1 MRLEFLGGAGEVGRL
16 AMLLYDGNT
25 KYLFDYGFNPSKP
38 PEYPMRAPRVD
49 YAFISHSHVDHSG
62 MVPVMSAWE
71 DTGIY
76 ATSPTISTASLLMED
91 SVKVGEA
98 EGHPP
103 PYNRSDIKNVCR
115 RLSCVSFGE
124 TRRYGDIEVTPH
136 SAGHIPG
143 AAMFELNGRET
154 TLFTG
159 DINTLGTAL
168 VEGAEPVKCD
178 NLIIEGTYAGRDH
191 PDRLKTTYR
200 FIDKIEEVLD
210 RGGVAVVPAFAV
222 GRTQELLLA
231 LANTKFEVWL
241 DGMGQKVNRL
251 YLGEN
256 AYVRS
261 AKKLRRAIQRAN
273 PVRNRHD
280 REMALRGEVILTTS
294 GMLDG
299 GPVQFYL
306 SRLCDDPKNAVLL
319 SGYQVEG
326 TNGRRLLDTGTLDLF
341 GTSVRVECEVSAF
354 DFSAHAGH
362 RELLSF
368 IRKCNPQKAVLMHSD
383 NPSLIANDLKGE
395 CDTVMPKNGEEL
407 EI

>member
-1 MRLEFLGGAGEVGRL
+1 MAVDCTLSHQQLEITPIFICHSHIPSFMRLEFLGGAGEVGRL

-159 DINTLGTAL
+159 DINNPNYSWQDILTEEQKNAI
-168 VEGAEPVKCD
+168 K
-178 NLIIEGTYAGRDH
+178 DH
-191 PDRLKTTYR
+191 LSGCTECTDRLSEEMLADAWFSDFMNQLRAARAKT
-200 FIDKIEEVLD
+200 
-210 RGGVAVVPAFAV
+210 
-222 GRTQELLLA
+222 
-231 LANTKFEVWL
+231 
-241 DGMGQKVNRL
+241 
-251 YLGEN
+251 
-256 AYVRS
+256 
-261 AKKLRRAIQRAN
+261 
-273 PVRNRHD
+273 
-280 REMALRGEVILTTS
+280 
-294 GMLDG
+294 
-299 GPVQFYL
+299 
-306 SRLCDDPKNAVLL
+306 
-319 SGYQVEG
+319 
-326 TNGRRLLDTGTLDLF
+326 
-341 GTSVRVECEVSAF
+341 
-354 DFSAHAGH
+354 
-362 RELLSF
+362 
-368 IRKCNPQKAVLMHSD
+368 
-383 NPSLIANDLKGE
+383 
-395 CDTVMPKNGEEL
+395 
-407 EI
+407 